1 MSTML
6 VSHRV
11 IHGQMAPQ
19 DIRYILRSEPRHGEI
34 FFSFICRKII
44 KGYLILISL
53 VYLHKDNRKLS
64 HFLYPSFICAKVIK
78 SYFPLQAF
86 SRSTPHLTRAR
97 HPFQLSL
104 LLSKSSHRLY
114 RCLCFPSV
122 FVFVFVELD
131 EISWNV
137 IKGLR
142 YFWLNG
148 SLLYFIIGM
157 YYVASFSTTHM
168 YFHFLLSSIYFLF
181 DFRAKIPFLSS
192 IAYSGDSEVYTIHTL
207 YNQ

>member
-1 MSTML
+1 MCTML

-19 DIRYILRSEPRHGEI
+19 DIRYILRSEPRHGDI

-86 SRSTPHLTRAR
+86 SRSTHHLTRVR

-122 FVFVFVELD
+122 FVFVFVF
-131 EISWNV
+131 V
-137 IKGLR
+137 
-142 YFWLNG
+142 NG

>member
-1 MSTML
+1 MCTML

-19 DIRYILRSEPRHGEI
+19 DIRYILRSEPRHGDI

-114 RCLCFPSV
+114 HCPVFAFCLCLCICRTCREILKCHERVEMFLAQRIIALFHYRDVLRRLLFHHSHV
-122 FVFVFVELD
+122 F
-131 EISWNV
+131 
-137 IKGLR
+137 
-142 YFWLNG
+142 
-148 SLLYFIIGM
+148 
-157 YYVASFSTTHM
+157 SFLAL
-168 YFHFLLSSIYFLF
+168 FHILSI
-181 DFRAKIPFLSS
+181 
-192 IAYSGDSEVYTIHTL
+192 
-207 YNQ
+207 